1 MSAGDPRDER
11 IAWLERL
18 RGPEKPDLT
27 GVMRDLEW
35 LAGPARSLL
44 TVDDPRYPVQLAA
57 VPGMPA
63 ALFVQGDP
71 AVLARPQ
78 VAIVG
83 SRAATAAGC
92 ETAFGFAAR
101 LAAHGFAITSGL
113 ATGIDAAA
121 HRGAL
126 AAGGV
131 TIAVCGTGLDRVY
144 PTGHDRLAEEIA
156 AAGALVSEFP
166 TGTPPAPH
174 NFPRRNRL
182 MSGLARGVLVVEAA
196 ARSGSLITARLAGEQ
211 GREVMAVPGSIH
223 NPLARGCH
231 RLIKDGAALVETVD
245 DVLSALGVSRLESR
259 AGRARI
265 RENSA
270 RHVGQ
275 RRRNAVECARLRAD
289 GSRPA
294 GGKNRDVRTVRP
306 LEAAVARARRPGR
319 GPGRRAVQPDNSEAG
334 PMKDS
339 VLDILIHLFENFL
352 DAEDESTPDRDAL
365 KSELEQ
371 AGYPEAEIERALIWL
386 ESLAT
391 DPDRALGEGTARAVR
406 VFSGSEQIRLDTD
419 VRGYLLHLE
428 NLGILSAQQRE
439 VVIDRLLALEA
450 DDIDIEQLKWVVLM
464 VLFSQPGQEN
474 AYQRMEDLVF
484 DERRDAMH

>member
-1 MSAGDPRDER
+1 MLLNALGFEPTDLDRLVERTGMSA
-11 IAWLERL
+11 
-18 RGPEKPDLT
+18 
-27 GVMRDLEW
+27 
-35 LAGPARSLL
+35 RS
-44 TVDDPRYPVQLAA
+44 
-57 VPGMPA
+57 
-63 ALFVQGDP
+63 
-71 AVLARPQ
+71 
-78 VAIVG
+78 
-83 SRAATAAGC
+83 
-92 ETAFGFAAR
+92 
-101 LAAHGFAITSGL
+101 
-113 ATGIDAAA
+113 
-121 HRGAL
+121 
-126 AAGGV
+126 
-131 TIAVCGTGLDRVY
+131 
-144 PTGHDRLAEEIA
+144 
-156 AAGALVSEFP
+156 
-166 TGTPPAPH
+166 
-174 NFPRRNRL
+174 
-182 MSGLARGVLVVEAA
+182 
-196 ARSGSLITARLAGEQ
+196 
-211 GREVMAVPGSIH
+211 
-223 NPLARGCH
+223 
-231 RLIKDGAALVETVD
+231 
-245 DVLSALGVSRLESR
+245 VLSKLQLLELE
-259 AGRARI
+259 GR
-265 RENSA
+265 
-270 RHVGQ
+270 
-275 RRRNAVECARLRAD
+275 VE
-289 GSRPA
+289 S
-294 GGKNRDVRTVRP
+294 
-306 LEAAVARARRPGR
+306 
-319 GPGRRAVQPDNSEAG
+319 PGRRAVQPDNSEAG